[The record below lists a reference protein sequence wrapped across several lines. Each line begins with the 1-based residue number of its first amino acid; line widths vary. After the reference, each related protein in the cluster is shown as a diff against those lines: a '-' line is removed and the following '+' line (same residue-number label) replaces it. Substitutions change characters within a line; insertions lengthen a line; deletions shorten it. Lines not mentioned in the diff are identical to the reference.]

1 MSVTYGHTSKTLLGY
16 YDHNLSSW
24 RMYEATLD
32 LGLEKSLAILPLS
45 GMTQHGELF
54 ELPMSVRHIEES
66 GSLSLPTPKVGG
78 QGANPSEYRRNTPGL
93 GAVVQLLPTPMAHD
107 SKGTPGE
114 SFGMDLN
121 KIAYKMNM
129 LTPTASQGEFHHRT
143 TWQIEK
149 YRLHWIK
156 VN

>member
-1 MSVTYGHTSKTLLGY
+1 MSVTFGRTSKKLLGY
-16 YDHNLSSW
+16 YDHDSSSW
-24 RMYEATLD
+24 RTCADTLD

-54 ELPMSVRHIEES
+54 ELPTLVRHIEENDFS
-66 GSLSLPTPKVGG
+66 CLPTPKVGG

-121 KIAYKMNM
+121 KIVHKINM
-129 LTPTASQGEFHHRT
+129 LTPTASNGEFHHRT

-149 YRLHWIK
+149 YRLHWIR